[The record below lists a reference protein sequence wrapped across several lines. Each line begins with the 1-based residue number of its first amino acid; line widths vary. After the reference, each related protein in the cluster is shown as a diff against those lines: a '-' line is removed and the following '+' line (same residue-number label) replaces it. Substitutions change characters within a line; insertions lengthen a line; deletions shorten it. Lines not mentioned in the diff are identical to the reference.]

1 MMWRALVLAL
11 LFCCA
16 AETAAQT
23 PARAAVEGKRGR
35 LFLGSDSKGV
45 AWLPKTEL
53 LPNEQAMETGAQKLG
68 ARLRNMDPLGVPT
81 FPREDDTPLFEEEP
95 LRETPRVTL
104 NQALQTLRLNGVS
117 TGRKEF
123 LIGGRNVFEGDVIEL
138 LFKGEVFQAQVV
150 EVGYAE
156 LRFRDLIRGETG
168 VLPHNLVPRLALE
181 PLRRAAPL
189 LDGKAF
195 PMEPAKPDS
204 P

>member
-1 MMWRALVLAL
+1 MTWRALCLSL
-11 LFCCA
+11 LLC
-16 AETAAQT
+16 
-23 PARAAVEGKRGR
+23 AAVEVSAQAPARPAEAAKRGR
-35 LFLGSDSKGV
+35 LFLGSDSSG
-45 AWLPKTEL
+45 AGWLPKVEL
-53 LPNEQAMETGAQKLG
+53 LPNEQAMETGAKKLG
-68 ARLRNMDPLGVPT
+68 ARLRNIDPLGLST
-81 FPREDDTPLFEEEP
+81 FPREDDTPLFEEES
-95 LRETPRVTL
+95 LRETPRITL

-117 TGRKEF
+117 TSRREF

-138 LFKGEVFQAQVV
+138 LFKGEVFQALVV

-181 PLRRAAPL
+181 PLRRAASL

-195 PMEPAKPDS
+195 PMEPAKPNS

>member
-1 MMWRALVLAL
+1 MILRILCLSLLAG
-11 LFCCA
+11 A
-16 AETAAQT
+16 ATDAVAQA
-23 PARAAVEGKRGR
+23 PARPAEAVKRGK
-35 LFLGSDSKGV
+35 LFIGSNSTGV
-45 AWLPKTEL
+45 AWLPKIEL
-53 LPNEQAMETGAQKLG
+53 LPNELAMEAGAQKLG
-68 ARLRNMDPLGVPT
+68 ARLRNLDPLGVPT

-104 NQALQTLRLNGVS
+104 NQALQTLRINGVS

-156 LRFRDLIRGETG
+156 LRFRDLIRGEAG

>member
-1 MMWRALVLAL
+1 MILRALSLSLCLGAAL
-11 LFCCA
+11 DA
-16 AETAAQT
+16 VAQA
-23 PARAAVEGKRGR
+23 PARPADTGKRSR
-35 LFLGSDSKGV
+35 LFLGRDSTGA
-45 AWLPKTEL
+45 AWLPKAEL
-53 LPNEQAMETGAQKLG
+53 LPNEQAMESGAQKLG
-68 ARLRNMDPLGVPT
+68 ARVRNIDPLGVPT
-81 FPREDDTPLFEEEP
+81 FPREDAAPLFEDEP
-95 LRETPRVTL
+95 LRETPRITL

-117 TGRKEF
+117 TSRKEF

-150 EVGYAE
+150 EVGYSE

-181 PLRRAAPL
+181 PMRRAATR

-195 PMEPAKPDS
+195 PMEPAKTDS

>member
-1 MMWRALVLAL
+1 MTWRALCLPL
-11 LFCCA
+11 LLCA
-16 AETAAQT
+16 AVEVSAQAPARPAETA
-23 PARAAVEGKRGR
+23 KRGR
-35 LFLGSDSKGV
+35 LFLGSNSTG
-45 AWLPKTEL
+45 AGWLPKVEL
-53 LPNEQAMETGAQKLG
+53 LPDEQAMETGAKKLG
-68 ARLRNMDPLGVPT
+68 ARLRNIDPLGVPT
-81 FPREDDTPLFEEEP
+81 FPREDDTPLFEEES
-95 LRETPRVTL
+95 LRETPRITL
-104 NQALQTLRLNGVS
+104 NQALQTLRINGVS

-123 LIGGRNVFEGDVIEL
+123 LIGGRNVFEGDVVEL

-150 EVGYAE
+150 EVGYSE

>member
-1 MMWRALVLAL
+1 MNLRGLWLPL
-11 LFCCA
+11 LLCA
-16 AETAAQT
+16 AVEAAAQT
-23 PARAAVEGKRGR
+23 PARPADAVKRGR
-35 LFLGSDSKGV
+35 LFLGRDSTGA

-53 LPNEQAMETGAQKLG
+53 LPSEQAMETGAQKLG
-68 ARLRNMDPLGVPT
+68 ARLRNIDPLGVPT

-95 LRETPRVTL
+95 LRETPRITL
-104 NQALQTLRLNGVS
+104 NQALQTLRINGVS

-123 LIGGRNVFEGDVIEL
+123 LIGGRNVFEGDVVEL

-168 VLPHNLVPRLALE
+168 VLPHKLVPRLALE

>member
-1 MMWRALVLAL
+1 MIVRALVLLLMVTAL
-11 LFCCA
+11 DA
-16 AETAAQT
+16 AAQT
-23 PARAAVEGKRGR
+23 SARPADGAKSGP
-35 LFLGSDSKGV
+35 LLLGSDSKGSS
-45 AWLPKTEL
+45 WLPKTEL
-53 LPNEQAMETGAQKLG
+53 LPNEQAMETGAQKIG
-68 ARLRNMDPLGVPT
+68 ARLRNIDPFGVPT
-81 FPREDDTPLFEEEP
+81 FPREDASPLFEEEP

-123 LIGGRNVFEGDVIEL
+123 LIGGRNVFEGDVVEL
-138 LFKGEVFQAQVV
+138 LFKGEVFQAQVI

>member
-1 MMWRALVLAL
+1 MMWRALVLPL

-23 PARAAVEGKRGR
+23 PARAAVAGKRGR

-68 ARLRNMDPLGVPT
+68 ARLRNIDPLGVPT

>member
-1 MMWRALVLAL
+1 MIRHMFWLAVFL
-11 LFCCA
+11 CA
-16 AETAAQT
+16 VVDAAAQAPVR
-23 PARAAVEGKRGR
+23 PAEAVKRSR
-35 LFLGSDSKGV
+35 LFLGRDSTGA
-45 AWLPKTEL
+45 AWLPKAEL
-53 LPNEQAMETGAQKLG
+53 LPNEQAMETGAQKLS
-68 ARLRNMDPLGVPT
+68 ARMRNIDPLGVPT
-81 FPREDDTPLFEEEP
+81 FPREDAMPLFDDEP
-95 LRETPRVTL
+95 LRETPRITL

-117 TGRKEF
+117 TGRREF

-138 LFKGEVFQAQVV
+138 LFKGEVFQAEVV